1 MRGGTV
7 GAGKSAEDQA
17 DRSRRAAAAL
27 ERKAAYAAR
36 MAGNWQ
42 RGAEGESA
50 VAAVL
55 DPLAQQGWRIL
66 HDLVDPEGGN
76 IDHLA
81 IGPPGIAVVDAKN
94 WAAAVTITPDRRLV
108 TSKDDRSKELERL
121 AQRVELVRRLV
132 ALDGMHVAVRG
143 YVVLCGEHDR
153 ARPSEDLGDLR
164 ILGVESVAGR
174 LAGARGDLSEG
185 DIAAIA
191 DTLAARL
198 QASGSEPAATGASAS
213 GPGATVAPTLE
224 APSAMFD
231 RAHRFYYLRPWKKGG
246 HDRLY
251 LRDPSG
257 TSLGWTDVKSGA
269 KQIDCSGDDAKFVE
283 ALLAAADPTGVKL
296 GPGEVPKMATQL
308 WGGRLLSRIARL
320 HMSVLVGQEWRNYG
334 KHRLYGTL
342 IDPAASTFQLG
353 YVDLKDQTL
362 HPATN
367 GPLGKDRGPAERY
380 LGFLLLRYPQPPQR
394 TAR

>member
-1 MRGGTV
+1 MA
-7 GAGKSAEDQA
+7 AGKSAGDQA

-27 ERKAAYAAR
+27 ERKAAYASR

-42 RGAEGESA
+42 RGADGETA
-50 VAAVL
+50 VARAL

-94 WAAAVTITPDRRLV
+94 WSAAVTITPDRRLV
-108 TSKDDRSKELERL
+108 TSKDDRSKELRRL
-121 AQRVELVRRLV
+121 EQRVELVRRLV
-132 ALDGMHVAVRG
+132 AEDGMHVAVRG

-164 ILGVESVAGR
+164 ILGVEAVAQR
-174 LAGARGDLSEG
+174 LAGAKGDLDAA
-185 DIAAIA
+185 DIEAIA
-191 DTLAARL
+191 STLADRL
-198 QASGSEPAATGASAS
+198 SGSGANAAAGSGSAA
-213 GPGATVAPTLE
+213 PGAPTALE
-224 APSAMFD
+224 EPSAMFD

-246 HDRLY
+246 HNRLY

-257 TSLGWTDVKSGA
+257 ASLGWTDVNTGA
-269 KQIDCSGDDAKFVE
+269 RQIDCTGDDAKFAE

-296 GPGEVPKMATQL
+296 GPDEVPKMATQL
-308 WGGRLLSRIARL
+308 WGGRLLSRIARF

-342 IDPAASTFQLG
+342 IDPAASTFHLG
-353 YVDLKDQTL
+353 YVDLKDRSL
-362 HPATN
+362 HPSTT
-367 GPLGKDRGPAERY
+367 GPIGKDRGPAERY
-380 LGFLLLRYPQPPQR
+380 LGFLLLRYPQPPGR
-394 TAR
+394 